1 MASDRLWDMTSL
13 AGPSGP
19 LDRSRVRAAI
29 VVALTVGVVVA
40 LSALS
45 LAAPAAAAPGPEGDS
60 AGRAVV
66 AAEDGEATATVDIL
80 PVSGLL
86 DPPVAGTI
94 VDLLADASASLSE
107 LVIIQVDGPG
117 GVSVDTQGLVD
128 AIDEATVPVAVLVAP
143 DDHPT
148 ATAAGAWGV
157 LWAAADIRIVSQL
170 GAVGPMVPV
179 DLSDGDDDA
188 VADEV
193 LAGLEADGGD
203 PAVLAALRGETVPG
217 LDLEA
222 AGLVDVLADNY
233 LEVMDELDGRE
244 VATSNGPV
252 VLDLGA
258 DRTSRLYSMG
268 LVARMLHAAA
278 TPTFIYLLLVMGLG
292 MLAFELFQPG
302 FGVAGFAGLLMLPF
316 AIFGLTVLPVLWWA
330 LGLLLLG
337 MALYILDTSM
347 AGFGWVTA
355 AATVAFGVG
364 SWFVFGTGSLRNP
377 PWVAGFTTIVA
388 LGFWVVVMTTIL
400 RAQAGP
406 EGIELDDLV
415 GKLGIVRSVLNPEGH
430 VYIDDALWRAR
441 LADGGRL
448 RVSAPIQVVD
458 VDGAVL
464 VVAPW
469 VVGESGEA
477 PPSGT
482 SSAPDDL
489 ADDLADGTDTLTAE
503 SDPASRQPQP

>member
-1 MASDRLWDMTSL
+1 ML
-13 AGPSGP
+13 AIA
-19 LDRSRVRAAI
+19 VAA
-29 VVALTVGVVVA
+29 VVV
-40 LSALS
+40 
-45 LAAPAAAAPGPEGDS
+45 LAAPSWATPNTKSETASDTTSETTSGTTSGAGPISVPLAAAGSDDP
-60 AGRAVV
+60 V
-66 AAEDGEATATVDIL
+66 ATVDIL

-94 VDLLADASASLSE
+94 VDLLADASDGTSE
-107 LVIIQVDGPG
+107 LVILQIDGPG
-117 GVSVDTQGLVD
+117 GVSVDMQGLVD
-128 AIDEATVPVAVLVAP
+128 AIDAATVPVAVLVAP
-143 DDHPT
+143 GSHPT

-157 LWAAADIRIVSQL
+157 LWTAADIRIVSQL
-170 GAVGPMVPV
+170 GAVGPLAPV

-188 VADEV
+188 VADQ
-193 LAGLEADGGD
+193 
-203 PAVLAALRGETVPG
+203 VLAALVASDDTIDADVVMSLRDTTVPG
-217 LDLEA
+217 LELEA

-268 LVARMLHAAA
+268 LISRMLHAAA
-278 TPTFIYLLLVMGLG
+278 TPTFIYLLLVLGLG

-302 FGVAGFAGLLMLPF
+302 FGVAGFAGLLMVPF

-337 MALYILDTSM
+337 MALYTIDTSI

-355 AATVAFGVG
+355 VATAAFGVG

-377 PWVAGFTTIVA
+377 GWVAMFTTFVA
-388 LGFWVVVMTTIL
+388 LAFWVVVMTTIL

-441 LADGGRL
+441 LASGGKL
-448 RVSAPIQVVD
+448 RVSSPIKVVR

-464 VVAPW
+464 VVDSYVAGGAVDPDAPT
-469 VVGESGEA
+469 EEPRS
-477 PPSGT
+477 ST
-482 SSAPDDL
+482 SPD
-489 ADDLADGTDTLTAE
+489 AAAIATSTRT
-503 SDPASRQPQP
+503 P

>member
-1 MASDRLWDMTSL
+1 MTFL
-13 AGPSGP
+13 AGPDRAP
-19 LDRSRVRAAI
+19 LRHRLRAAL
-29 VVALTVGVVVA
+29 V
-40 LSALS
+40 
-45 LAAPAAAAPGPEGDS
+45 LAT
-60 AGRAVV
+60 AVV
-66 AAEDGEATATVDIL
+66 AVIMLGPPSWATPDTPPDAAPEAASADAVISVPLAAAGTDDPVATVDIL

-94 VDLLADASASLSE
+94 IDLLADASAGTSE
-107 LVIIQVDGPG
+107 LVILQIDGPG
-117 GVSVDTQGLVD
+117 GVSVDMQGLVD
-128 AIDEATVPVAVLVAP
+128 AIDAATVPVAVLVAP
-143 DDHPT
+143 EANPT

-170 GAVGPMVPV
+170 GAVGPLAPV

-188 VADEV
+188 VADQV
-193 LAGLEADGGD
+193 LAD
-203 PAVLAALRGETVPG
+203 LAASDDAVDADVVMAMRDTTVPG
-217 LDLEA
+217 LELEA

-268 LVARMLHAAA
+268 LISRMLHAAA
-278 TPTFIYLLLVMGLG
+278 TPTFIYLLLVLGLG

-302 FGVAGFAGLLMLPF
+302 FGVAGFAGVVMLPF
-316 AIFGLTVLPVLWWA
+316 AIFGLTVLPVVWWA

-337 MALYILDTSM
+337 MALYVIDTSI

-355 AATVAFGVG
+355 AAMAAFGVG
-364 SWFVFGTGSLRNP
+364 SWFVFGTDSLRNP
-377 PWVAGFTTIVA
+377 WWVALFTTFVA
-388 LGFWVVVMTTIL
+388 LSFWVIVMTTIL

-406 EGIELDDLV
+406 EGIELEQLV
-415 GKLGIVRSVLNPEGH
+415 GKLGLVRSVLNPEGH

-441 LADGGRL
+441 LVTGGKL
-448 RVSAPIQVVD
+448 RVSSPIRVVS

-464 VVAPW
+464 VV
-469 VVGESGEA
+469 ESYVAG
-477 PPSGT
+477 G
-482 SSAPDDL
+482 PDDVGSPPDHPRTATTPATTPD
-489 ADDLADGTDTLTAE
+489 ADTMTHT
-503 SDPASRQPQP
+503 P

>member
-1 MASDRLWDMTSL
+1 MTSL
-13 AGPSGP
+13 VGPSGP
-19 LDRSRVRAAI
+19 HSIQRVRAAFVLAI
-29 VVALTVGVVVA
+29 AVGALVIGSMLTLV
-40 LSALS
+40 
-45 LAAPAAAAPGPEGDS
+45 APAVASPGSAATS
-60 AGRAVV
+60 AGDAVV
-66 AAEDGEATATVDIL
+66 AADGDAPTATVDIL

-94 VDLLADASASLSE
+94 IDLLAEASAGTSE

-143 DDHPT
+143 DENPT
-148 ATAAGAWGV
+148 AIAAGAWGV

-170 GAVGPMVPV
+170 GAVGPLTPV

-188 VADEV
+188 VADQV
-193 LAGLEADGGD
+193 LADLGEEGGD
-203 PAVLAALRGETVPG
+203 PAVVAALRDETVAG

-268 LVARMLHAAA
+268 LIARMLHAAA
-278 TPTFIYLLLVMGLG
+278 TPTFIYLLLVLGLG

-316 AIFGLTVLPVLWWA
+316 AIFGLTVLPVVWWA
-330 LGLLLLG
+330 LALLLLG
-337 MALYILDTSM
+337 MALYVVDTSL
-347 AGFGWVTA
+347 AGFGWITA
-355 AATVAFGVG
+355 LATAAFGVG
-364 SWFVFGTGSLRNP
+364 SWFVFGTGALRNP
-377 PWVAGFTTIVA
+377 TWVAAFTTVVA

-441 LADGGRL
+441 LTDGGRL

-469 VVGESGEA
+469 V
-477 PPSGT
+477 
-482 SSAPDDL
+482 
-489 ADDLADGTDTLTAE
+489 ADQPTGPGPAD
-503 SDPASRQPQP
+503 Q